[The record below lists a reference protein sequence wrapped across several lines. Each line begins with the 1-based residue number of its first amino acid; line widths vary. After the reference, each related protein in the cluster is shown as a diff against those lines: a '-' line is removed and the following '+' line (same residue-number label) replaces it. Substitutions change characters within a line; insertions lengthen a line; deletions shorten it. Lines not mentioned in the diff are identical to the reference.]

1 MVEIGNE
8 RSNVFWEKH
17 CKQERLQANVERDI
31 RESFIRA
38 KYQDR
43 SWIPQP
49 TGESEAL
56 SKQLLICVASNNLMR
71 TIQLLVHGA
80 DVSHTWEK
88 IYNLDSKRPYSMCIL
103 TYGIWTERSY

>member
-1 MVEIGNE
+1 MVEIGNN

-49 TGESEAL
+49 TGESSEAL

-80 DVSHTWEK
+80 DVSHSQK
-88 IYNLDSKRPYSMCIL
+88 FQL
-103 TYGIWTERSY
+103 